1 MHLQNSYR
9 VIIDNV
15 YVRIRTYAILHLIL
29 SNTSKYV
36 GYLYNVASCFLLS
49 SFIFCCLDFIY
60 FFAKILIVIKDLTDW
75 IRVLLSSYCGI
86 LFVAAGIVL
95 FLIVEKIVRYVEEN
109 SGESNSWGHGHHH
122 HHLKSSKKLKDDDD
136 LGKTQSESSSGTEG
150 IVSDEVSEDSLNG
163 DNLAQHETLLRRVS

>member
-1 MHLQNSYR
+1 MN
-9 VIIDNV
+9 
-15 YVRIRTYAILHLIL
+15 
-29 SNTSKYV
+29 
-36 GYLYNVASCFLLS
+36 
-49 SFIFCCLDFIY
+49 
-60 FFAKILIVIKDLTDW
+60 
-75 IRVLLSSYCGI
+75 SYCGI

-122 HHLKSSKKLKDDDD
+122 LHLKSSKKLKDDDD

>member
-1 MHLQNSYR
+1 MLSPFF
-9 VIIDNV
+9 IS
-15 YVRIRTYAILHLIL
+15 ILLFRF
-29 SNTSKYV
+29 
-36 GYLYNVASCFLLS
+36 YL
-49 SFIFCCLDFIY
+49 

-75 IRVLLSSYCGI
+75 IRAYCGI

-150 IVSDEVSEDSLNG
+150 IVSNEVSEDSLNG